1 MIEAAQLWLFFLFVF
16 GIVIVPGM
24 DMTVVLAN
32 ALGGGRRD
40 GLLATFGVMAGGVCH
55 VVVGAL
61 GIGIVLQLWPAAFH
75 LMLLAGAAYVA
86 WLGFGLLRSG
96 AAMQAIRERR
106 PASAWAAFRSG
117 ALTNLLNPKAYLFML
132 AVFPQFLRPER
143 GWIGVQAIA
152 LGLVI
157 AITQLVVYGGLALAV
172 SETRTAWMGR
182 DLAVDRIG
190 RVVGVLLI
198 TVAAWTLWQ
207 GWRGL

>member
-1 MIEAAQLWLFFLFVF
+1 MIEAAHLWLFFLFVF

-61 GIGIVLQLWPAAFH
+61 GVGIVLQLWPAAFR
-75 LMLLAGAAYVA
+75 LMLLAGAIYVA
-86 WLGFGLLRSG
+86 WLGFGLLRGG
-96 AAMQAIRERR
+96 AALQAIRGRR

-117 ALTNLLNPKAYLFML
+117 VLTNLLNPKAYLFML

-157 AITQLVVYGGLALAV
+157 AATQILVYGGLALAV
-172 SETRTAWMGR
+172 SQARTVWAGR
-182 DLAVDRIG
+182 DVAIDRIG
-190 RVVGVLLI
+190 RSVGALLI
-198 TVAAWTLWQ
+198 VVAAWTLWQ
-207 GWRGL
+207 GWRGF

>member
-1 MIEAAQLWLFFLFVF
+1 MIEAAHLWLFFLFVF

-55 VVVGAL
+55 VIVGAL
-61 GIGIVLQLWPAAFH
+61 GVGIVLQLWPAAFR
-75 LMLLAGAAYVA
+75 LMLLAGALYVA
-86 WLGFGLLRSG
+86 WLGFGLLRGG
-96 AAMQAIRERR
+96 AALQAIRERR

-143 GWIGVQAIA
+143 GWIEGQAVA

-157 AITQLVVYGGLALAV
+157 AATQLLVYGGLALAV
-172 SETRTAWMGR
+172 AQAQTAWAGGGV
-182 DLAVDRIG
+182 AVDRVG
-190 RVVGVLLI
+190 RAVGALLI
-198 TVAAWTLWQ
+198 VVAAWTLWQ
-207 GWRGL
+207 GWRGF

>member
-1 MIEAAQLWLFFLFVF
+1 MIEAAHLWLFFLFVF

-157 AITQLVVYGGLALAV
+157 AITQLLVYGGLALAV

-190 RVVGVLLI
+190 RCVGVLLI
-198 TVAAWTLWQ
+198 AVAAWTLWQ